1 MTQIIVLSG
10 VERRR
15 HSSDE
20 RKLALVEAAIAPGA
34 SVAAIARAADIS
46 LSSIYRWRRNLCS
59 KLAQPTGFAAVA
71 IHADPP
77 EIDHGAS
84 DMLVIE
90 LCGVTIRA
98 AGGVPAGVD
107 RPTDSHP
114 ARRPVCNSPSA
125 APR

>member
-1 MTQIIVLSG
+1 MTQITVLSG

-15 HSSDE
+15 HWSNE

-46 LSSIYRWRRNLCS
+46 PSSIYRWRRNLCS
-59 KLAQPTGFAAVA
+59 KLAQPTGFAPVA

-84 DMLVIE
+84 DMLVVE
-90 LCGVTIRA
+90 IRGRLVA
-98 AGGVPAGVD
+98 
-107 RPTDSHP
+107 
-114 ARRPVCNSPSA
+114 PSA
-125 APR
+125 PTSRALTQCIPWSRASA

>member
-1 MTQIIVLSG
+1 MTQITVLSG

-15 HSSDE
+15 HWSDK
-20 RKLALVEAAIAPGA
+20 RKLALVEAAIVPGA

-46 LSSIYRWRRNLCS
+46 PSSIYRWRRNLCS

-71 IHADPP
+71 VHADPP

-90 LCGVTIRA
+90 LRGVTIRA
-98 AGGVPAGVD
+98 AGGV
-107 RPTDSHP
+107 
-114 ARRPVCNSPSA
+114 SA
-125 APR
+125 SLLVAALRELKA

>member
-1 MTQIIVLSG
+1 MAQITVLSG

-15 HSSDE
+15 HWSDE
-20 RKLALVEAAIAPGA
+20 RKLALVEAAIVPGA

-46 LSSIYRWRRNLCS
+46 PSSIYRWRRNLCS

-71 IHADPP
+71 VHADPP

-90 LCGVTIRA
+90 LRGVTIRA
-98 AGGVPAGVD
+98 TGGV
-107 RPTDSHP
+107 
-114 ARRPVCNSPSA
+114 SA
-125 APR
+125 SLLVAALRELKA

>member
-1 MTQIIVLSG
+1 MTQITVLSG

-15 HSSDE
+15 HWSHE

-46 LSSIYRWRRNLCS
+46 PSSIYRWRRNLCS
-59 KLAQPTGFAAVA
+59 KLAQPTGFAAVPM
-71 IHADPP
+71 HADPP

-90 LCGVTIRA
+90 LRGDHPCGADRTTA
-98 AGGVPAGVD
+98 LWTLGMVD
-107 RPTDSHP
+107 LVQMGAHEIVVL
-114 ARRPVCNSPSA
+114 AR
-125 APR
+125 